1 MATTRHC
8 PVSPLP
14 VSWLLVY
21 EVRQEMTSFYILGRI
36 RDLVGYSAQL
46 AKCRVSSMWC
56 RNEEAQ
62 AFLAPVI
69 PSRLPGE
76 PCPALVS

>member
-46 AKCRVSSMWC
+46 LNAVSPACGVGM
-56 RNEEAQ
+56 RK
-62 AFLAPVI
+62 L
-69 PSRLPGE
+69 RLSW
-76 PCPALVS
+76 LL